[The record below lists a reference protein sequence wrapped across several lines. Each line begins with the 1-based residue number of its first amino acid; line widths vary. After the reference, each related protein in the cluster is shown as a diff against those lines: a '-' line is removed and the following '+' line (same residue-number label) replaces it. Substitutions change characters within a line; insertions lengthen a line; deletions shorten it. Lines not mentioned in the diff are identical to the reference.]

1 MPSLIKLNNV
11 RDLAD
16 ARFAAAIPA
25 EWIGFGVGYPDS
37 LSIQHIQEIIGWC
50 AGPALILEIAEST
63 PADTVVSYCRVL
75 PVNGIECFANDL
87 TAFKNLPETQGL
99 QFIVRDAATADDNV
113 LAHHHVNVQ
122 VAPEHHAIYNVS
134 PSAENAAWVN
144 QHAPYAISLDCF
156 PSAGTG
162 MKDFEQWND
171 FLENTGFFE

>member
-50 AGPALILEIAEST
+50 AGPALILEIAAST

-75 PVNGIECFANDL
+75 PVNGIECFVHDL
-87 TAFKNLPETQGL
+87 PAYKDLPETQGL
-99 QFIVRDAATADDNV
+99 QFIVKDAKTADDNV
-113 LAHHHVNVQ
+113 LSHLDVNAQ
-122 VAPEHHAIYNVS
+122 TADSNAIYRVS
-134 PSAENAAWVN
+134 PTAENAEWVN
-144 QHAPYAISLDCF
+144 QSAPYAISLDCF